1 MVASIKDRI
10 AAYDGQKGKN
20 GKPSLYRL
28 SNQSKTFQVRVG
40 GQVKSIN
47 IRQGP
52 NSIHTSGAVAEKE
65 KVLPSQDLNQHKQL
79 PSLAANNSGAH
90 NFQHGGAY
98 SHKNE
103 PSSNRDQATW
113 SQNREMPRVAPIDTT
128 YEHSTTLDDDD
139 DGITLSPTISE
150 VSGLTFETSLVAAG
164 VVPAQDANEYERM
177 LTPIARLRQRTQG
190 NEFSYDHTDASTPRR
205 TSMETPRSSRR
216 DQIVSRIRETSSNGN
231 LWQRR
236 NVVTEVSHSTS
247 GDASGRSRN
256 ATIGYYPKSAGHGKV
271 AEKVANIDGP
281 RRSISGESENMS
293 VGDRVAMM
301 NRRTQKH
308 NMRHRNN
315 MNDDPGSSLA
325 TRDCIR
331 VD

>member
-1 MVASIKDRI
+1 
-10 AAYDGQKGKN
+10 
-20 GKPSLYRL
+20 
-28 SNQSKTFQVRVG
+28 
-40 GQVKSIN
+40 
-47 IRQGP
+47 
-52 NSIHTSGAVAEKE
+52 
-65 KVLPSQDLNQHKQL
+65 
-79 PSLAANNSGAH
+79 
-90 NFQHGGAY
+90 
-98 SHKNE
+98 
-103 PSSNRDQATW
+103 
-113 SQNREMPRVAPIDTT
+113 
-128 YEHSTTLDDDD
+128 
-139 DGITLSPTISE
+139 
-150 VSGLTFETSLVAAG
+150 
-164 VVPAQDANEYERM
+164 M

-190 NEFSYDHTDASTPRR
+190 NKFSYDHTDAPTPIR

-256 ATIGYYPKSAGHGKV
+256 ATIGYYSKSTSQSNV

-308 NMRHRNN
+308 NMRHRNS